1 MKAWIKK
8 NDRDD
13 AFKSLYDLLVSFGYH
28 YLKKDL
34 CNFKNVFLSF
44 FLQIDTFGKN
54 VFVI

>member
-34 CNFKNVFLSF
+34 CNFKNVFF
-44 FLQIDTFGKN
+44 FFFFAN
-54 VFVI
+54 